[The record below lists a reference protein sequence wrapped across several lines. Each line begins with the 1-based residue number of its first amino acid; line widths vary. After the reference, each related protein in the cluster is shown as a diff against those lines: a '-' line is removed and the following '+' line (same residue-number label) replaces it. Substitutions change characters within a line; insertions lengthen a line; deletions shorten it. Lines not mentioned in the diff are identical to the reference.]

1 MYKILKTFVGVIM
14 NKTTLVVMAAGLGSR
29 YGGLKQIDPIGP
41 NGELI
46 IDFSIYDAIKAGFSK
61 VVFIIKKENEA
72 LFRELIGNKIENKI
86 DVDYAFQAV
95 DDVPNGNTFGREKPW
110 GTGHAVMIAKNLVHT
125 PFAVINSDDFYG
137 ASAFAGLQTHL
148 ANAVDTDKYDYSMM
162 GFILENTL
170 TDNGSVARG
179 VCEVTENG
187 FLKEIN
193 ERTKIQKFQD
203 QTKYEDENGNWIDL
217 KKGSFVSMNTWGF
230 TTSIFYELE
239 ERFPIFLENSKS
251 NILKAEYF
259 LPTVVDELIKTGKAN
274 VKVLPC
280 GEKWY
285 GVTYKEDK
293 ETVMTAISKMMSL
306 GIYPKSLWE

>member
-1 MYKILKTFVGVIM
+1 M

-46 IDFSIYDAIKAGFSK
+46 IDFSVYDAIKAGFSK
-61 VVFIIKKENEA
+61 IVFIIKKENEA

-86 DVDYAFQAV
+86 DVDYAFQSV
-95 DDVPNGNTFGREKPW
+95 DDVPNGNIFGREKPW
-110 GTGHAVMIAKNLVHT
+110 GTGHAVMSAKNLVHT

-137 ASAFAGLQTHL
+137 ASAFAGLQAHL
-148 ANAVDTDKYDYSMM
+148 ANAVDIDKYDYSMM

-193 ERTKIQKFQD
+193 ERTKIQKFGD

-230 TTSIFYELE
+230 TTSIFSELE
-239 ERFPIFLENSKS
+239 ERFPMFLENNKS

-259 LPTVVDELIKTGKAN
+259 LPTVVDELIKTVKAN

-280 GEKWY
+280 SEKWY

-293 ETVMTAISKMMSL
+293 ETVMAAISKMMSL